1 MTRRRLLRPLA
12 ALGVAT
18 ALVAAA
24 AAAPA
29 AAKPHGH
36 SGGPAEINGYRTVGY
51 LMADAPV
58 TRDVQ
63 VKDLFTTGAIRDI
76 THLNYAFGNVT
87 ANLKCEITNVPGEGD
102 AFNDYLRLIGPQDSV
117 DGKNDKTNKH
127 QRIAGN
133 FNQLRKLKERSPETK
148 VLISLGGWT
157 WSDHFS
163 EAAATPERRTALVSS
178 CIDVYLKGNLPK
190 VGTFGGPGAAAGI
203 FDGIDVDWEWPV
215 NGGETSNASPADREN
230 FLALME
236 EFRAQLDAYGEQTG
250 EDYLLT
256 AFAPAGGWNTNAG
269 GWTDP
274 RLFDAVDWL
283 NIQGYD
289 YAGGWT
295 GNTGHQGNLHPDGTN
310 NWGLALDNAVGLY
323 TAAGADPAQLNI
335 GLAAYGQGW
344 TGVTVGDRA
353 GWTPDPAVSA
363 IGTKPYFEIR
373 SLGHGYFDPAIGASW
388 RYDAKT
394 GQWWSLDDPKS
405 VRAKA
410 AWLAEQGLGGAMWW
424 DLSGDYRNEL
434 GGALGSALRHA
445 EEGPLD

>member
-1 MTRRRLLRPLA
+1 MRDHERPGRRRR
-12 ALGVAT
+12 
-18 ALVAAA
+18 
-24 AAAPA
+24 
-29 AAKPHGH
+29 
-36 SGGPAEINGYRTVGY
+36 
-51 LMADAPV
+51 
-58 TRDVQ
+58 
-63 VKDLFTTGAIRDI
+63 
-76 THLNYAFGNVT
+76 
-87 ANLKCEITNVPGEGD
+87 
-102 AFNDYLRLIGPQDSV
+102 FNDYLRLVGPQDSV

-236 EFRAQLDAYGEQTG
+236 EFRAQLDAHGEQTG
-250 EDYLLT
+250 EEYLLT

-295 GNTGHQGNLHPDGTN
+295 GNTGHQATCTP
-310 NWGLALDNAVGLY
+310 
-323 TAAGADPAQLNI
+323 TAR
-335 GLAAYGQGW
+335 
-344 TGVTVGDRA
+344 TT
-353 GWTPDPAVSA
+353 
-363 IGTKPYFEIR
+363 
-373 SLGHGYFDPAIGASW
+373 GASPSTT
-388 RYDAKT
+388 RSDCT
-394 GQWWSLDDPKS
+394 RPQEPTRPS
-405 VRAKA
+405 
-410 AWLAEQGLGGAMWW
+410 
-424 DLSGDYRNEL
+424 
-434 GGALGSALRHA
+434 
-445 EEGPLD
+445 